1 MKPRVYVDTSV
12 FGGVFDVEFKEH
24 SEVFFSQVAD
34 NTFSVCISQI
44 TLDELKSAPTEV
56 RTFFD
61 SIAIAELLPA
71 TPDSRDLARAYLETK
86 ALPSKSENDAL
97 HVAIA
102 SVAKVDFIVS
112 WNFKHLVNINRIRLF
127 NSLNLSRGFALIDI
141 RTPREVI
148 L

>member
-1 MKPRVYVDTSV
+1 M
-12 FGGVFDVEFKEH
+12 
-24 SEVFFSQVAD
+24 
-34 NTFSVCISQI
+34 CISQI